1 MSERLRERFAL
12 GLQPLICDRVI
23 RADDI
28 PVPGWKGRLSLISLL
43 SKGLYQMTINE
54 KKGPDWV
61 MLETKY
67 LLMMTLLKK
76 VIL

>member
-1 MSERLRERFAL
+1 MRGLLSEREAQREVCSL
-12 GLQPLICDRVI
+12 EYVIRVI

-67 LLMMTLLKK
+67 LLMMTL
-76 VIL
+76 